1 MAEYIEREAAIASI
15 YNVLREKADEKDS
28 LAHFSLRVLAEILK
42 RAPTSDVV
50 EVVRCKDCQF
60 YKRDTDYCKKRNK
73 GYCYWDNTIKTRTHF
88 CGYGKKKE
96 GAEK

>member
-1 MAEYIEREAAIASI
+1 MAEYIEREAAVRMA
-15 YNVLREKADEKDS
+15 VEA
-28 LAHFSLRVLAEILK
+28 ATEIFDCHTTLPLLK
-42 RAPTSDVV
+42 VANKIKTIPTADVV

-60 YKRDTDYCKKRNK
+60 FKRDTDYCKKRNK